1 MEPIVLRLDQRP
13 WTSNWARSAKHWS
26 DVARRT
32 AAWRHAFEVLGLLH
46 VGRALGPCE
55 VIVTP
60 YLADRRGQQDCA
72 ACAPCA
78 KAAIDGL
85 VDAGLWPDDTAE
97 WITRVTFLPPVYGQG
112 NALQLELR
120 PAGWTIEVR

>member
-60 YLADRRGQQDCA
+60 YLADRRGQQDC
-72 ACAPCA
+72 
-78 KAAIDGL
+78 G
-85 VDAGLWPDDTAE
+85 AE
-97 WITRVTFLPPVYGQG
+97 CPTFSGRASG
-112 NALQLELR
+112 R
-120 PAGWTIEVR
+120 